1 VYTAQEHEK
10 LMYFAGRNKLEEL
23 IKAVAGGADLFDK
36 AKAESRGHTA
46 LDTVLTKVRVSRC
59 CTGVFY

>member
-1 VYTAQEHEK
+1 
-10 LMYFAGRNKLEEL
+10 MYFAGRNKLEEL